1 MAFEKFE
8 SDRESLVQ
16 GAGQVRSTRTDV
28 SGDLSKLRNVIDDLV
43 AQGWHGTASQGFQQ
57 VMSSWDSNAQKLMVS
72 LDEIAKLLDNSG
84 AQFTAN
90 DEEQQRQINSV
101 RDYSGALGGRL

>member
-43 AQGWHGTASQGFQQ
+43 AHGWHGTASQGFSQ
-57 VMSSWDSNAQKLMVS
+57 VMASWDSNAQKLMVS
-72 LDEIAKLLDNSG
+72 LDEIAKLLDDSG
-84 AQFTAN
+84 AQFTMN
-90 DEEQQRQINSV
+90 DEEQQRQIMGV
-101 RDYSGALGGRL
+101 KDYSGALGGRL